1 MEPCYKGHPI
11 WWPLKTGLSWGGKI
25 NMICEE
31 WCMDIWP
38 NFATLVRLS
47 WPFQRGSTVLSIA
60 DLLSIET
67 LWTNFSEISIKNT
80 ITFIQENAFQNVV
93 CKMVPIWLQSPCY
106 SKSNQQLKKTCC
118 QTFNISRTLVDNKLA
133 DHSDV
138 VGASPV
144 SLRCSN
150 YIFILDLTPGL
161 TLKHRETH
169 GCVVS
174 TVATDALV
182 LKHQAI
188 SIHNAD

>member
-1 MEPCYKGHPI
+1 MVHG
-11 WWPLKTGLSWGGKI
+11 
-25 NMICEE
+25 N
-31 WCMDIWP
+31 WP

-161 TLKHRETH
+161 NGLRKGNCKMRWESFKF
-169 GCVVS
+169 C
-174 TVATDALV
+174 DLV
-182 LKHQAI
+182 WLI
-188 SIHNAD
+188 LEI